1 MLGVVL
7 AVAGAFLAANILA
20 EYELEGSTYVP
31 WLGALAFGVLVGE
44 AIGSGGRWTGWPAA
58 GVGAAIAFLGFL
70 YAGRLE
76 TDSGVEPFD
85 ATTWVA
91 AVIAAA
97 IAAFRLRP
105 VRSSTTP
112 AP

>member
-7 AVAGAFLAANILA
+7 AIAGAFLAANILA
-20 EYELEGSTYVP
+20 EYELEGYVP
-31 WLGALAFGVLVGE
+31 WAGALAFGVLVGE
-44 AIGSGGRWTGWPAA
+44 ALGTAGRWTGWPAA
-58 GVGAAIAFLGFL
+58 IVGAVIAFASFA

-76 TDSGVEPFD
+76 TDGGVEPFA

-91 AVIAAA
+91 AAVAAA

-105 VRSSTTP
+105 TAERTS
-112 AP
+112 A